1 MCLGLARD
9 LARAWTR
16 SVGDSVVVFFLLT
29 PSSPP
34 SLSSVRLIS
43 VLFVKRICLT
53 HSDVA
58 QIITLSAG
66 GHIDTVKRSQWTD
79 VHYELD
85 TIDRA
90 NISVIGFDFFFF
102 FADSENQ
109 RKKTWP
115 IYLYQNYMSRLM
127 HDYMGIYNLADKILD
142 SCPLYGNTQRNA
154 SLHFSPRVLTTSFHW
169 LLNVYYHYWHFSDSL
184 L

>member
-109 RKKTWP
+109 RKKPGPYTYIRITWVDWCMT
-115 IYLYQNYMSRLM
+115 IWEYIIWQTRFWTVAHYMEIPRKMQACTSALGFWRPPFI
-127 HDYMGIYNLADKILD
+127 DY
-142 SCPLYGNTQRNA
+142 
-154 SLHFSPRVLTTSFHW
+154 
-169 LLNVYYHYWHFSDSL
+169 
-184 L
+184 